1 MLKLALRALAVV
13 VLGLLAYIAVGG
25 GVGAVAAHGRMR
37 GEKVDIGGRSLRIVC
52 VGPPS
57 AAPLVLFESGAFGFS
72 ADWGVVQDK
81 LAAKGLRSCAHDRA
95 GLGFSDPSPKPRDA
109 EAISGDLDALLRA
122 KGEAGP
128 YVLVGHSMA
137 GLFVRQFAVTHPD
150 QTAGIVLVD
159 AATPEAIYSPM
170 VTVFLKR
177 FSEASTLAGW
187 GASAGLF
194 KPLAPLVGDRIGLTG
209 EARAEK
215 QRFFGS
221 GPHNRW
227 AAEEV
232 RAWRRSGEQVLKAG
246 AYDPAWP
253 VAVVTAGPEAG
264 REDWKKAQ
272 AAPAMASRAGSVVHV
287 DGAGHATLL
296 GLRHADAIVT
306 AIEAVIAARPAP
318 ARSAPPPPAPAPGP
332 AA

>member
-1 MLKLALRALAVV
+1 MLKLAFRALAVV
-13 VLGLLAYIAVGG
+13 ILVVLAYIAVGG
-25 GVGAVAAHGRMR
+25 GVSAVAAQGKMR

-52 VGPPS
+52 VGEAS
-57 AAPLVLFESGAFGFS
+57 DAPLVVFESGAFGFS

-81 LAAKGLRSCAHDRA
+81 LAAKGLRSCSYDRA
-95 GLGFSDPSPKPRDA
+95 GLGFSDPGPKPRDA
-109 EAISGDLDALLRA
+109 EAIAADLDALLRA
-122 KGEAGP
+122 RGEAGP

-137 GLFVRQFAVTHPD
+137 GLFVRQFAVTHPEKV
-150 QTAGIVLVD
+150 AGVVLVD

-177 FSEASTLAGW
+177 FSQASTLAGW
-187 GASAGLF
+187 GASTGLF
-194 KPLAPLVGDRIGLTG
+194 KPLSPLIGDRIGLTG

-227 AAEEV
+227 SAEEV
-232 RAWRRSGEQVLKAG
+232 RTWPHSAQQVLKAG
-246 AYDPAWP
+246 GYDPAWP

-264 REDWKKAQ
+264 REDWKKVQ
-272 AAPAMASRAGSVVHV
+272 AAPATTSLAGSVAHV
-287 DGAGHATLL
+287 AAAGHATLL
-296 GLRHADAIVT
+296 GVRHADAIVA
-306 AIEAVIAARPAP
+306 AIEGVLAARPARAEP
-318 ARSAPPPPAPAPGP
+318 TPPPPEPAPAP

>member
-13 VLGLLAYIAVGG
+13 ILLVLAYIAIGG
-25 GVGAVAAHGRMR
+25 GLGAAAGHGKMR

-52 VGPPS
+52 LGEAS
-57 AAPLVLFESGAFGFS
+57 GAPLVVFESGAFGFS
-72 ADWGVVQDK
+72 ADWGVVQDR
-81 LAAKGLRSCAHDRA
+81 LAAKGLRSCSYDRA
-95 GLGFSDPSPKPRDA
+95 GLGFSDPGPKPRDA
-109 EAISGDLDALLRA
+109 AAIARDLDALLRA
-122 KGEAGP
+122 RGEAGP

-150 QTAGIVLVD
+150 RVAGVVLVD

-170 VTVFLKR
+170 ATVFVKR
-177 FSEASTLAGW
+177 FAQASTLAGW

-194 KPLAPLVGDRIGLTG
+194 KPLAPLIGDRIGLTG
-209 EARAEK
+209 EAKAEK

-232 RAWRRSGEQVLKAG
+232 RTWPHSAEQVLKAG
-246 AYDPAWP
+246 GYDPAWP

-264 REDWKKAQ
+264 REDWKRVQ
-272 AAPAMASRAGSVVHV
+272 AAPATASRAGSVAHV
-287 DGAGHATLL
+287 AAAGHATLL
-296 GLRHADAIVT
+296 GVRHAAAIVA
-306 AIEAVIAARPAP
+306 AIEGVLA
-318 ARSAPPPPAPAPGP
+318 ARSAPARPTPSPPEPAPAP